1 MKASVSAPPIY
12 SIKVMKNRDLFSK
25 KTSVNSMEREKAF
38 ADTLRNEGKTLHP
51 EWIFHQC
58 YTMQDGAQILHRIVN
73 MKNRPTAILQRTIKL
88 QLVY

>member
-1 MKASVSAPPIY
+1 
-12 SIKVMKNRDLFSK
+12 
-25 KTSVNSMEREKAF
+25 MEREKAF

-73 MKNRPTAILQRTIKL
+73 MKNRPTAIFTANDPVAAGLLTEARSKVFEYPKILLSSDLIIMKFQRR
-88 QLVY
+88 